1 MATRR
6 QLVEGLK
13 TDGGVGRAVE
23 EDFVYNGGPPTS
35 RPAASRPS
43 AEGRAGKG
51 QAEGAVGR
59 VPLTIRFRAD
69 YAALLKRASLER
81 QLNGVS
87 PNSLQD
93 IVEEAV
99 LPWLRSN
106 GYLS

>member
-6 QLVEGLK
+6 PLVEGLK
-13 TDGGVGRAVE
+13 TDSGVDRAVE
-23 EDFVYNGGPPTS
+23 EEFVYNGGPSTTRGGAP
-35 RPAASRPS
+35 RPS

-51 QAEGAVGR
+51 QAAGAVGR

-81 QLNGVS
+81 QLNGAS
-87 PNSLQD
+87 PSSLQD

>member
-1 MATRR
+1 MAGRR
-6 QLVEGLK
+6 PLVEGLK
-13 TDGGVGRAVE
+13 TDAGVDRAVE
-23 EDFVYNGGPPTS
+23 EEFVYDGGPSSSRATVT
-35 RPAASRPS
+35 RPAPEAPK
-43 AEGRAGKG
+43 AKG
-51 QAEGAVGR
+51 QADGAVGR

-69 YAALLKRASLER
+69 YAAILKRASLER

-87 PNSLQD
+87 PYSLQD